1 MSTMHTE
8 FRGECSYQAE
18 SDVHFP
24 HLTVSQ
30 TLTLAAEARAP
41 RNALVGSNR
50 KAFAVN
56 ARDATLGALNLSHV
70 ADTFMGNDY
79 IRGVSGGERKRASVA
94 EKWWGVV
101 RSSAGTIVQEDLIA
115 PTHFNSLRL

>member
-1 MSTMHTE
+1 MISMALELMKTGISMSTMHTE

-41 RNALVGSNR
+41 RNALVGSNC

-56 ARDATLGALNLSHV
+56 AMDATLGAL
-70 ADTFMGNDY
+70 
-79 IRGVSGGERKRASVA
+79 
-94 EKWWGVV
+94 
-101 RSSAGTIVQEDLIA
+101 DL
-115 PTHFNSLRL
+115 PCR